1 MWREFEKWGIENGA
15 STNLGGGGG
24 GRRRK
29 EVNPNGLGKKTARE
43 TRERGMEVVAGVLV
57 DNPGWLV
64 PLAKK

>member
-1 MWREFEKWGIENGA
+1 M